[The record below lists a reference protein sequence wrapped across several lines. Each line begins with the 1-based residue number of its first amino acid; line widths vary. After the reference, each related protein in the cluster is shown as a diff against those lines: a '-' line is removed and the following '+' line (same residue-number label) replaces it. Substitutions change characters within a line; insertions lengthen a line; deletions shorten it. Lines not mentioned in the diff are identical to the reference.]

1 MDLGQNAIGFV
12 LLGHVGGDHTDI
24 EPGMNGGQRIAI
36 AGDNY
41 HLGAMRNER
50 LDQSEAEAAASTG
63 NDHFLVFQVH
73 RFCSIA

>member
-1 MDLGQNAIGFV
+1 
-12 LLGHVGGDHTDI
+12 
-24 EPGMNGGQRIAI
+24 
-36 AGDNY
+36 
-41 HLGAMRNER
+41 MRDQR